1 MADPGGATNPFASPS
16 PAGAAVSSSWDDLLD
31 DFFLSASISSPP
43 AAPAPIPSTSPRP
56 AATTPAPHRS
66 ASLPPAS
73 TPAPAASASAS
84 GSFSDPRGRAPHPQ
98 PPHLLHPSHS
108 LPASPAAASRSSS
121 AATVWTPPPGPHH
134 SGSLPEFAAAPASR
148 AHRPPARAAVRA
160 DRPPPLELRP
170 RPPRESQARAA
181 LRALAC
187 CCGRGD
193 ASRTSLWAA
202 GEAGVRAWDLAD
214 AYRAPPSRQK
224 WGDEAAAPFKESRR
238 TPPAL
243 CIVADP
249 SRGVVWSGHADG
261 RIMGWSADSGPDAGE
276 CLAWEAHR
284 GPVFALTVSPY
295 GELWSGSEGGVIKV
309 WYGEAI
315 EKSLVSQREEKRKTS
330 FLVERSSIDLRDMV
344 SDGGACPLPAVD
356 VKLLLSD
363 NSRSKVWSAGY
374 LSFALWD
381 SRTKELLKVVNID
394 GQVDTRFDILSA
406 QDLSYETKQTL
417 FSSPRKEKARSPV
430 GFFQRSRNALLGA
443 ADAVRRVAVKAGFGD
458 DTRRIEAFTMSTDGM
473 IWTGAANGSLAQWDG
488 SGNRLQEFLRH
499 SSSVQCIC
507 NFGTRLWVG
516 YMDGSIQLLDLE
528 GNLIGGWIAH
538 SSPILSMAVGGSYIF
553 TLAGHGGIRG
563 WSLSSPGPLDSI
575 LRSELIEKD
584 VSYKRFEYM
593 KLLVGSWNVGQEKAS
608 YESLR
613 AWLKLPTPEV
623 GVVVI
628 GLQEVDMGAG
638 FLAMSAA
645 KETVGLEGS
654 QNGEWWLDVIGQI
667 LKGHSFV
674 RVGSRQM
681 AGLIIAVW
689 VRINLK
695 QFIGDIDNAAVAC
708 GLGRAIGNK
717 GAVGLRMRIHDRNI
731 CFVNCHFAAH
741 MEAVSRRNE
750 DFEHVFR
757 SMTFSSPS
765 NGLLTTSVSGSAQLL
780 RGANGLRLPELSDTD
795 MIVFLGDFNYRLSD
809 ISYDEAMGLVSQRC
823 SDWLRE
829 NDQLRAEMRSGRV
842 FQGLRE
848 GEFKFP
854 PTYKFD
860 KHIAG
865 LSGYDSSEKKRIPAW
880 CDRILYRD
888 SRASSDIECSLECP
902 VVGSISLYDSCM
914 EATDSDHKP
923 VKCVF
928 NLDVAH
934 VDKQTMRQKYG
945 EIVTSNE
952 KVMYL
957 LQGLEALPEVNIST
971 NDIILQDQNP
981 SVVKL
986 RNKSTKELACFEI
999 IGQTPSLSG
1008 TPFSGFPSWLKVSP
1022 AAGIISPGQSVEV
1035 IVQHGQLRSQDY
1047 LTTGTSGNSSGVD
1060 QEKVLTLLVIVTG
1073 VYSTA
1078 KRDQKIHVEHR
1089 SRRDAFPSG
1098 GFNFADRFFG

>member
-1 MADPGGATNPFASPS
+1 MS
-16 PAGAAVSSSWDDLLD
+16 LL
-31 DFFLSASISSPP
+31 F
-43 AAPAPIPSTSPRP
+43 
-56 AATTPAPHRS
+56 
-66 ASLPPAS
+66 
-73 TPAPAASASAS
+73 
-84 GSFSDPRGRAPHPQ
+84 
-98 PPHLLHPSHS
+98 
-108 LPASPAAASRSSS
+108 
-121 AATVWTPPPGPHH
+121 
-134 SGSLPEFAAAPASR
+134 
-148 AHRPPARAAVRA
+148 
-160 DRPPPLELRP
+160 
-170 RPPRESQARAA
+170 
-181 LRALAC
+181 
-187 CCGRGD
+187 GD
-193 ASRTSLWAA
+193 
-202 GEAGVRAWDLAD
+202 
-214 AYRAPPSRQK
+214 
-224 WGDEAAAPFKESRR
+224 
-238 TPPAL
+238 
-243 CIVADP
+243 
-249 SRGVVWSGHADG
+249 
-261 RIMGWSADSGPDAGE
+261 
-276 CLAWEAHR
+276 
-284 GPVFALTVSPY
+284 
-295 GELWSGSEGGVIKV
+295 LWSGSEGGVIKV

-406 QDLSYETKQTL
+406 QDPCSYETKQTL

-430 GFFQRSRNALLGA
+430 GFLQRSRNALLGA

-473 IWTGAANGSLAQWDG
+473 IWTGSANGSLAQWDG
-488 SGNRLQEFLRH
+488 SGNRLQEFLHH

-507 NFGTRLWVG
+507 SFGTRLWVG

-528 GNLIGGWIAH
+528 GNLLGQWAAH

-563 WSLSSPGPLDSI
+563 WNLSSPGPLDSI

-584 VSYKRFEYM
+584 ASYKKFEYM
-593 KLLVGSWNVGQEKAS
+593 KVLVGSWNVGQEKAS

-623 GVVVI
+623 GVIVV

-654 QNGEWWLDVIGQI
+654 PNGEWWLDVIGQI

-681 AGLIIAVW
+681 AGLIIAIW

-717 GAVGLRMRIHDRNI
+717 GAVGLRMRIHDRSI

-750 DFEHVFR
+750 DFDHVFR

-765 NGLLTTSVSGSAQLL
+765 NGLLTTSVSGSGTQLL
-780 RGANGLRLPELSDTD
+780 RGANGSGLPELSDTD
-795 MIVFLGDFNYRLSD
+795 MIVFLGDLNYRLSN
-809 ISYDEAMGLVSQRC
+809 ISYDEAMGLVSRRC
-823 SDWLRE
+823 FDWLRD

-854 PTYKFD
+854 PTYKFE

-888 SRASSDIECSLECP
+888 SRASSETECSLECP

-928 NLDVAH
+928 NLDIAH
-934 VDKQTMRQKYG
+934 VDKQTMRKKYG
-945 EIVTSNE
+945 EIMTSNK
-952 KVMYL
+952 KVRYL
-957 LQGLEALPEVNIST
+957 LEGMEAFPEVNIST
-971 NDIILQDQNP
+971 DDIILQDQNP

-986 RNKSTKELACFEI
+986 QNRSTKELACFEI
-999 IGQTPSLSG
+999 IGQIPNSSG

-1022 AAGIISPGQSVEV
+1022 AVGMISPGQSVEV
-1035 IVQHGQLRSQDY
+1035 TLQHGQLRSQDY
-1047 LTTGTSGNSSGVD
+1047 LSGTSGNSSGAD
-1060 QEKVLTLLVIVTG
+1060 QEKAATLLVTVTG

-1078 KRDQKIHVEHR
+1078 RRDHKIHVQHQNG
-1089 SRRDAFPSG
+1089 RDAFPARG
-1098 GFNFADRFFG
+1098 YNFADRFFG